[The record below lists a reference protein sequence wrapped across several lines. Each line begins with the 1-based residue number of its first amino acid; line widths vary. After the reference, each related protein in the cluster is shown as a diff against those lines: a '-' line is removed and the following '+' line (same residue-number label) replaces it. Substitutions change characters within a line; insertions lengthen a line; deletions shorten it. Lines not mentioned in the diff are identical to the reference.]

1 MNIQEKYEKVLKLFK
16 ELSKVPRNS
25 TREEKIADYICE
37 FAKIRGLEYKK
48 DKLFNVIVKKDA
60 TPGYENKKTILFQAH
75 IDMVCEKTAQST
87 HDFENDPIEIIETE
101 DTYTAKDTTLG
112 ADDGIG
118 VAFLLLLLED
128 EDIPHGPIECLFTTQ
143 EEIGMDGARNFNYEG
158 LKASY
163 LINLDGEEENTAIVG
178 CAGGIRMRYTKSME
192 LNQIDEKDT
201 TLYKLSVTGL
211 YGGHS
216 GVDIDKGRINSN
228 YLAATYMDKLTDYN
242 IVSFIGGNKDNA
254 IANATEVVFATKD
267 KEANEKMQKLF
278 ENLEVT
284 NEDKNLKM
292 ELEINVPNKDVKIM
306 STEDSKSLV
315 RLLLDLKQNVIEMS
329 KDVDGLVE
337 TSGNIGICKVENG
350 DALICEALRSSI
362 DDEKVKTMDYN
373 NKIAEKLGF
382 EIQGEGDY
390 PGWKYNPNSKLE
402 KIYVNSYKKSHNGE
416 EPIVCAIH
424 AGVECG
430 MIYEKMPHL
439 EMISLGPDVVDVHT
453 VNEKLYIKSCK
464 TLLETLMYMIEELD

>member
-1 MNIQEKYEKVLKLFK
+1 MNIEEKYEKVLNIFK
-16 ELSKVPRNS
+16 ELSRVPRNS
-25 TREEKIADYICE
+25 TKEEKIADYICQ
-37 FAKIRGLEYKK
+37 FAKERGLEYRK
-48 DKLFNVIVKKDA
+48 DELYNVIVKKGA

-75 IDMVCEKTAQST
+75 IDMVCEKTADST
-87 HDFENDPIEIIETE
+87 HDFENDPIEIIESE
-101 DTYTAKDTTLG
+101 ETYTAKDTTLG

-118 VAFLLLLLED
+118 VAFLLLLLDD
-128 EDIPHGPIECLFTTQ
+128 EDIPHPAIECLFTTQ
-143 EEIGMDGARNFNYEG
+143 EEIGMDGARNFNYED

-178 CAGGIRMRYTKSME
+178 CAGGIRMRYTKEMDLE
-192 LNQIDEKDT
+192 EKKNVNV
-201 TLYKLSVTGL
+201 YKLSITGL

-228 YLAATYMDKLTDYN
+228 LLAATYLETLEN
-242 IVSFIGGNKDNA
+242 IQIASFIGGNKDNA
-254 IANATEVVFATKD
+254 IANATEVVFTTED
-267 KEANEKMQKLF
+267 KEANEKLQNFF
-278 ENLEVT
+278 EKLEVT
-284 NEDKNLKM
+284 DADKNLKM
-292 ELEINVPNKDVKIM
+292 ELVIQENKTMKVM
-306 STEDSKSLV
+306 SREDSNELI
-315 RLLLDLKQNVIEMS
+315 RLFLDLKQNVIAMS
-329 KDVDGLVE
+329 KDVEGLVE
-337 TSGNIGICKVENG
+337 TSGNIGIAKIQNG
-350 DALICEALRSSI
+350 KALICEALRSSI
-362 DDEKVKTMDYN
+362 DSDKVEVMNYN
-373 NKIAEKLGF
+373 NNIAEKLGF
-382 EIQGEGDY
+382 EILGEGDY

-402 KIYVNSYKKSHNGE
+402 KVYVNSYKKSHNGE

>member
-1 MNIQEKYEKVLKLFK
+1 MNIQEKYEKVLKIFK

-25 TREEKIADYICE
+25 KREEKIADYICQ
-37 FAKIRGLEYKK
+37 FAKNKGLEYKK
-48 DKLFNVIVKKDA
+48 DELFNVIVKKGA
-60 TPGYENKKTILFQAH
+60 TVGYENKKTILFQAH
-75 IDMVCEKTAQST
+75 IDMVCEKTLEST

-118 VAFLLLLLED
+118 VAFLLLLLDD
-128 EDIPHGPIECLFTTQ
+128 EDIPHPAIECLFTTQ

-178 CAGGIRMRYTKSME
+178 CAGGIRMRYTKSMAQE
-192 LNQIDEKDT
+192 EIKGDT
-201 TLYKLSVTGL
+201 TLYTLKITGL
-211 YGGHS
+211 FGGHS

-228 YLAATYMDKLTDYN
+228 LLAAKYLEMLEDFQ
-242 IVSFIGGNKDNA
+242 IVSFVGGNKDNA
-254 IANATEVVFATKD
+254 IANATEVVFITKD
-267 KEANEKMQKLF
+267 KNANKKMQEYF
-278 ENLEVT
+278 ETIEVT
-284 NEDKNLKM
+284 DADKNLKM
-292 ELEINVPNKDVKIM
+292 ELEISTPNKDVNVI
-306 STEDSKSLV
+306 TNEDSNSLI
-315 RLLLDLKQNVIEMS
+315 RLLIDLKQNVIAMS
-329 KDVDGLVE
+329 KDVERLVE
-337 TSGNIGICKVENG
+337 TSGNVGVVKVENG
-350 DALICEALRSSI
+350 EALICEALRSSI
-362 DDEKVKTMDYN
+362 DEDKVKVMNYN
-373 NKIAEKLGF
+373 NEIAQKLGF

-402 KIYVNSYKKSHNGE
+402 KIYKEAYKKSHNGE

-464 TLLETLMYMIEELD
+464 TLLETLTYMIEELD